1 MHEQTPTSANRIVN
15 HSRIGKSAFRL
26 SLPFTRVTLMPL
38 NNDIKVAA
46 GDSLNISCS
55 QAFRIAESA
64 DTFIFS
70 RTAHKTLER

>member
-1 MHEQTPTSANRIVN
+1 
-15 HSRIGKSAFRL
+15 
-26 SLPFTRVTLMPL
+26 MPL